1 MFFQIKEGLKF
12 SEKNQTKNDLIKL
25 NLKNINNITN
35 TKLENFLEKEN
46 LKLKKENDL
55 LKTEIDAYK
64 LQNSSLIKIINERK
78 EKDTYNIDNLL
89 NFIIENKNKLN
100 NDDFEL
106 INSDEKFV
114 SSDDFVVKLK
124 SFIENNFIQ

>member
-12 SEKNQTKNDLIKL
+12 TEKNQHKNDLIKI
-25 NLKNINNITN
+25 NIKDINNITNSN

-64 LQNSSLIKIINERK
+64 LQNYSLIKIINEIK
-78 EKDTYNIDNLL
+78 EKDRNNINNLL
-89 NFIIENKNKLN
+89 NFILENKNKLN
-100 NDDFEL
+100 NDDFEI
-106 INSDEKFV
+106 INDDKNT
-114 SSDDFVVKLK
+114 DDFVNKLK
-124 SFIENNFIQ
+124 SFIENNFSQ